1 MTDKVDAKATNGN
14 QQGEKTVLPAVAG
27 MDIV

>member
-1 MTDKVDAKATNGN
+1 MDAKATNGN
-14 QQGEKTVLPAVAG
+14 QQDEKTVLPAVAG